1 MVGNGIGAVCP
12 GTGHLIV
19 GILMSYGEQNPPD
32 FEQNPYSAP
41 HVNPHA
47 TVRAGTIPMPPNQT
61 RGMVNQAVVVGV
73 LMAVQG
79 VLNCVAGV
87 IAAFYAAFMPFMM
100 QEMQQ
105 QQAQQAAQNGGNA
118 PPPMPANLGTYFVI
132 GGTVVAVVLIGIG
145 ILLIYSGTRKYQ
157 QSVHFGLANATR
169 TSDDHVAPNWR
180 HGCRRALHLGRHHGR
195 ASGIG
200 ATRPAVFSESGHIV
214 FATGRGWRCAAR
226 MVRRDARGQ
235 FKVFDSQPD
244 PRRDCNRVGRLFG
257 DWGTPVLES

>member
-1 MVGNGIGAVCP
+1 
-12 GTGHLIV
+12 
-19 GILMSYGEQNPPD
+19 MSYGEQHPPD

-118 PPPMPANLGTYFVI
+118 PPPMPAEPRNL
-132 GGTVVAVVLIGIG
+132 LCHWWN
-145 ILLIYSGTRKYQ
+145 RC
-157 QSVHFGLANATR
+157 
-169 TSDDHVAPNWR
+169 
-180 HGCRRALHLGRHHGR
+180 CRRLDRDWHPIDLQWNIGRQVPTPNIGDDR
-195 ASGIG
+195 ASLWVGHTFYLLLFPDIFSVG
-200 ATRPAVFSESGHIV
+200 SVWHGVPIESAGCHGVQPPQPRSLCTRNSEGFFDTPLIPAF
-214 FATGRGWRCAAR
+214 
-226 MVRRDARGQ
+226 VR
-235 FKVFDSQPD
+235 
-244 PRRDCNRVGRLFG
+244 
-257 DWGTPVLES
+257 